1 MFTVSLSL
9 SLCVCVCVCVRERER
24 EREREIQT
32 NSEKHERG
40 LYRINPSGP
49 RAGRGR
55 IAVFYDAARGSLPQ
69 PAGDDD
75 AVRPS
80 YTHTDRRRRHSDV

>member
-1 MFTVSLSL
+1 MFTVSLSLSLSL
-9 SLCVCVCVCVRERER
+9 SLCVCVCER